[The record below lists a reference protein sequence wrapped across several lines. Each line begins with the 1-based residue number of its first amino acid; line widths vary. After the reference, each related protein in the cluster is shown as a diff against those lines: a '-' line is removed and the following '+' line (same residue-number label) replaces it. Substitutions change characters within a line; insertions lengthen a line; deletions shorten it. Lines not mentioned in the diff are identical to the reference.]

1 MVYIIKNNN
10 KMSLTNSSKDE
21 FSTWM
26 LGTLVDNKDEIIAK
40 DANVTYDVDGNIA
53 KQKLLDTAYLN
64 EAGKSAKL
72 KKAWM
77 DQNKKVNAARNA
89 RYTNASAMANG
100 ISSHMGEDDQL
111 SIIIHQERG
120 SLVNIAN
127 RGPRKPKV

>member
-1 MVYIIKNNN
+1 
-10 KMSLTNSSKDE
+10 MSLTASTKDE

-26 LGTLVDNKDEIIAK
+26 LGILVDNEAEIIAK
-40 DANVTYDVDGNIA
+40 DPNVTYDVAGNIA
-53 KQKLLDTAYLN
+53 KQKLLDAAYAAEL
-64 EAGKSAKL
+64 GKSAKL

-89 RYTNASAMANG
+89 RYINASAIG
-100 ISSHMGEDDQL
+100 SGVSSHMGEDDQL

-127 RGPRKPKV
+127 RGKKKPVV

>member
-1 MVYIIKNNN
+1 
-10 KMSLTNSSKDE
+10 MSASTKDE

-26 LGTLVDNKDEIIAK
+26 LGTLVDNEDEIIAK
-40 DANVTYDVDGNIA
+40 DPNVAYDVAGNVA
-53 KQKLLDTAYLN
+53 KQKLLDKAYAD
-64 EAGKSAKL
+64 EMGKSAKL

-89 RYTNASAMANG
+89 RYINASAIANG
-100 ISSHMGEDDQL
+100 VSSHMGEDDQL

-127 RGPRKPKV
+127 RGKKTPKA